1 MIYTISKQRLL
12 AVGSVL
18 ILLNITGR
26 STQAAMPVGNIP
38 ISAPLPAS
46 TSSSS
51 STNEP
56 YVLGASD
63 QIQIDIFDAP
73 EYSGDKG
80 KYQVLIDGTLN
91 LPLVGSISVKGL
103 TLKQAGSLL
112 SQKYY
117 RFFKRS
123 LVTVTLLTPRPL
135 SVTIAGEV
143 NRPGSYSV
151 SLTQQQQQNGQVT
164 GMQFPTLTS
173 ALKLAGGITQ
183 AADVKQIQVRRLQPG
198 QPDQIIAVDLMQ
210 FLRMGDRNQNL
221 VLRDGDTIMIP
232 AASTINLAEANQ
244 VADANF
250 AADQSQPIPIAVVGE
265 VFRPGSYTVT
275 GNTRAG
281 AAGVPGTTQDTGSQ
295 PTQRPTVTRAIQVAG
310 GIKSMADIRRIQL
323 RRITRN
329 GGEQTINIDLLKLLK
344 DGDLRQDTILQAG
357 DTIVVPIATALTPAE
372 AAETASASFSPDTIR
387 VNVVGEVK
395 QPGVVQVAPNTPL
408 NQALLAAGGFD
419 PKRARK
425 NSVELIR
432 LNPDGT
438 VAKRE
443 VAIDFAQG
451 INDRTNPALQN
462 NDIIVVNRSG
472 FTRFSDGVSNILA
485 PVGNA
490 FSLFNFLNIFR

>member
-1 MIYTISKQRLL
+1 MISTISKQHLST
-12 AVGSVL
+12 VGSVL
-18 ILLNITGR
+18 LLLSITGQ
-26 STQAAMPVGNIP
+26 SAQAAPPVGNTP
-38 ISAPLPAS
+38 ISAPLPTAP
-46 TSSSS
+46 TSSAS
-51 STNEP
+51 EP
-56 YVLGASD
+56 YMLGAGD

-80 KYQVLIDGTLN
+80 RFQVLVDGTLN
-91 LPLVGSISVKGL
+91 LPLVGNVSVKGL

-112 SQKYY
+112 SQKYF

-123 LVTVTLLTPRPL
+123 IVTVTLLAPRPL

-151 SLTQQQQQNGQVT
+151 SLAQQQQQNGQQTT
-164 GMQFPTLTS
+164 GLQFPTLTS

-183 AADVKQIQVRRLQPG
+183 AADIKQIQVRRPQPG
-198 QPDQIIAVDLMQ
+198 RPDQLIAIDLMQ
-210 FLRMGDRNQNL
+210 FLRMGDRNQDL

-275 GNTRAG
+275 GNTRSG
-281 AAGVPGTTQDTGSQ
+281 AAGVPGTTQDIGNQ
-295 PTQRPTVTRAIQVAG
+295 PTQRPTVTRAIQIAG

-323 RRITRN
+323 RRITRD

-357 DTIVVPIATALTPAE
+357 DTIVIPTAKGLTPAE
-372 AAETASASFSPDTIR
+372 AAEIASASFSPDTIR

-395 QPGVVQVAPNTPL
+395 QPGAVQVAPNTPL

-419 PKRARK
+419 PRRARK
-425 NSVELIR
+425 NAVELIR

-438 VAKRE
+438 VTKRE

-462 NDIIVVNRSG
+462 NDIIVVGRSG
-472 FTRFSDGVSNILA
+472 FTRFSDGVSNVLT
-485 PVGNA
+485 PFGNA
-490 FSLFNFLNIFR
+490 FSIFNFLNIFR